1 MNNISNTL
9 EQELNVLF
17 SSYMDIEAAIE
28 LIALS
33 TTDGFP
39 VCARARDMS
48 NYESDKI
55 AAAASTLY
63 SVSNAVS
70 KQILKSEFET
80 AFVETSRGN
89 MAFVSLS
96 NSKGEYVLAVS
107 ANGTINIAKL
117 RLRIKNL
124 AVELLNKIA

>member
-1 MNNISNTL
+1 MNNVASTL

-39 VCARARDMS
+39 VCARARDMR

-63 SVSNAVS
+63 SVSNAVA
-70 KQILKSEFET
+70 KQILTSEFET

-96 NSKGEYVLAVS
+96 NSKGDYVLAVS
-107 ANGTINIAKL
+107 ANGAINIAKL

-124 AVELLNKIA
+124 AVELSTKLT

>member
-1 MNNISNTL
+1 MNSISNTL
-9 EQELNVLF
+9 EQDLNVLF
-17 SSYMDIEAAIE
+17 SSYMDIEVAIE

-39 VCARARDMS
+39 VCARSRDMN

-70 KQILKSEFET
+70 KQILKSNFET
-80 AFVETSRGN
+80 AFVETNRGN

-96 NSKGEYVLAVS
+96 NSKGEYVLAIS
-107 ANGTINIAKL
+107 ASGAINIAKL

-124 AVELLNKIA
+124 AVELLNKIV